1 MDERIRKLFTPEECE
16 IFERNA
22 LASHRPDLA
31 AECRRRA
38 VELRAEKYGAETLA
52 EKECLEAVFA
62 YEKVLT
68 DRRGRTIRASCTWQ
82 MIDKHGVLAPVERVV
97 SRPEDATGFTALL
110 EMGLENF
117 AFEAVVLRYPNSFSS
132 EAVKRSR
139 ERVDEW
145 QRT

>member
-22 LASHRPDLA
+22 LTSQRPDLA

-38 VELRAEKYGAETLA
+38 VELHAEKYGAETLA

-68 DRRGRTIRASCTWQ
+68 ERNGRTTRATRTWQ
-82 MIDKHGVLAPVERVV
+82 MIAKYGVLGAVGLLV
-97 SRPEDATGFTALL
+97 SRSKEAIGYTALL
-110 EMGLENF
+110 EVGLEDY
-117 AFEAVVLRYPNSFSS
+117 AFEAVVLRYPNLFST
-132 EAVKRSR
+132 EAVKWSQ
-139 ERVDEW
+139 ERVNRW